1 VISGNAFNSK
11 YFTSTGSG
19 TLYGDSSILER
30 AKDEWS
36 LYEEW
41 DEVESMSRGDRCPPP
56 CYSSRTDDSV
66 GMQSSGQL
74 NPGTARAQSDP
85 EESED
90 IEPTNEES
98 DDL

>member
-1 VISGNAFNSK
+1 
-11 YFTSTGSG
+11 
-19 TLYGDSSILER
+19 LER